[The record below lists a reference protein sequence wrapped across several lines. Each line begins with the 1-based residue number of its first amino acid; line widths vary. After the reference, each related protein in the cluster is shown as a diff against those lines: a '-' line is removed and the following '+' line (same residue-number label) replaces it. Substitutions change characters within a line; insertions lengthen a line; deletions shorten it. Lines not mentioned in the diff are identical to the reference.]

1 MIEIKRSA
9 LVACSPEQMFAL
21 VNDVEAYPKRFTWCE
36 DADVLSQDEHSL
48 TARLDLSFVSLR
60 HSFSTHNT
68 LHRPEQIDMQL
79 VGGPL
84 RSLDG
89 TWTFEP
95 CGDRGCKVSLDLR
108 FDVRQRLLGA
118 ALRLGVRGMADRMV
132 NDFCAEAALAYG

>member
-9 LVACSPEQMFAL
+9 LVACSPEQMFTL

-36 DADVLSQDEHSL
+36 GADVLSQDEHSL
-48 TARLDLSFVSLR
+48 TARLDLAFVGLR

-68 LHRPEQIDMQL
+68 LHRPERIDMRL

-95 CGDRGCKVSLDLR
+95 RGDRGCKVGLDLR

-118 ALRLGVRGMADRMV
+118 ALRLGVRSMADRMV
-132 NDFCAEAALAYG
+132 NDFCAEASRVYG